1 MDYKDTPKYILHY
14 KPSPDGKG
22 TEPID
27 VYATENGINVNG
39 VEYYSKEKVD
49 SLVEQT
55 ETEIKSWATNQ
66 FQPKA

>member
-27 VYATENGINVNG
+27 VYTTANGINVNG

-49 SLVEQT
+49 SLVSQA